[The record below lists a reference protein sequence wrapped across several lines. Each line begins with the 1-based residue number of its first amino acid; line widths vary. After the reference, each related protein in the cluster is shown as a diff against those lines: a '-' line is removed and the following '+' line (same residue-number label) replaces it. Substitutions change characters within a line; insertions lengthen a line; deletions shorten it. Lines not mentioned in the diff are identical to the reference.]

1 MPPARHEKVTKRI
14 PLTPTA
20 NQRIKDFADGLG
32 ERYAEAIELLL
43 DLAKEENESD
53 FDAGRRLRK
62 KK

>member
-1 MPPARHEKVTKRI
+1 MPPSRYEKVTKRI

-43 DLAKEENESD
+43 DMVEQEHESD
-53 FDAGRRLRK
+53 FEAGRRLRK
-62 KK
+62 K